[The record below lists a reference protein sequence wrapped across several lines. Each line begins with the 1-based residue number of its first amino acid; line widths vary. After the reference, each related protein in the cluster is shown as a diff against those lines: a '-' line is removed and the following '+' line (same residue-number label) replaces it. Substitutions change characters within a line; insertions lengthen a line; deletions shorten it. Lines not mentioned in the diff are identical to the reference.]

1 MRTTIRLSSL
11 FIFFALSSAI
21 FAQSSANA
29 SATVTANLKKG
40 LSISNATGN
49 LDFGEIIL
57 TGAAQTPSI
66 AQASGVRFDVI
77 GHPNK
82 DVTVTFS
89 GLNLNNDAWVTSNGG
104 TNGTLAFTP
113 SVDHTG
119 NSSTYTPGTVVTSG
133 NAVTLVNTTGNGRL
147 YLWLGG
153 SLAVGASQPH
163 GDYTGSFTMNVA
175 Y

>member
-1 MRTTIRLSSL
+1 MKYILRFCVVFILLGYETTLL
-11 FIFFALSSAI
+11 
-21 FAQSSANA
+21 AQSSANA

-40 LSISNATGN
+40 LSISNFTGD

-57 TGAAQTPSI
+57 TGSAQTPSKNP
-66 AQASGVRFDVI
+66 SDGVRFDVT

-82 DVTVTFS
+82 NITITFS
-89 GLNLNNDAWVTSNGG
+89 GLNLNNDAWVIANGG

-113 SVDHTG
+113 SVEHTG
-119 NSSTYTPGTVVTSG
+119 NSSTYVTGTAVTSG
-133 NAVTLVNTTGNGRL
+133 QTVTLVNTTGNGRL